1 MINIDLIDKIDELND
16 LSIQIHKEL
25 YKMISNEMQKVK
37 EIIVPENIYDYDISY
52 SVSYDGGNHPEYDSD
67 CFACIEKIEL
77 DEERIIVHTEYGS
90 ENLEFM
96 PNQDLFTIAYL
107 IEFITNKYD
116 IFESERE

>member
-1 MINIDLIDKIDELND
+1 MINIDKIDELND

-25 YKMISNEMQKVK
+25 FKMISNEIQEVK
-37 EIIVPENIYDYDISY
+37 EIIVPDNIYDYDISY

-67 CFACIEKIEL
+67 CFACVEKIEL

-96 PNQDLFTIAYL
+96 SNQDLFTIAYL
-107 IEFITNKYD
+107 IEFITNQYD
-116 IFESERE
+116 TFESERE